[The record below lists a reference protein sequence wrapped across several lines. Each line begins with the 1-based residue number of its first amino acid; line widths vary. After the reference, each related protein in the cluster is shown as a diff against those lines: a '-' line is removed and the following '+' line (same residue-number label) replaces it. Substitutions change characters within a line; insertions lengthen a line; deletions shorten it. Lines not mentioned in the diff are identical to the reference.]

1 MRDDPIV
8 KRPTDAGRRTTGNIP
23 DAVRQS
29 LYQEQLAR
37 DIGLPKPGSNQN
49 AGDWEQ
55 GRPETLGSLL
65 GQPVAIIMLAV
76 LTFALTLG
84 VLFWRDGA
92 FKGLLASPAKVIEAQ
107 SRHWTSDKNPAP
119 IDDPSP
125 ATVEEPNEMEAAIQ
139 AAEAARQPRPGPQPA
154 AAAPID
160 ETSEDA
166 AQ

>member
-8 KRPTDAGRRTTGNIP
+8 KRPKDAGRRTTGNIP

-37 DIGLPKPGSNQN
+37 DIGLPKLGSNQN

-65 GQPVAIIMLAV
+65 GQPVAIMMLAV

-92 FKGLLASPAKVIEAQ
+92 FKGLLTSPTKAIQAQ
-107 SRHWTSDKNPAP
+107 SKRWTSDKNPAP
-119 IDDPSP
+119 IDDPRP

-139 AAEAARQPRPGPQPA
+139 AAEAARQPKPVPQPV
-154 AAAPID
+154 APPPI
-160 ETSEDA
+160 EEASEDA
-166 AQ
+166 AP